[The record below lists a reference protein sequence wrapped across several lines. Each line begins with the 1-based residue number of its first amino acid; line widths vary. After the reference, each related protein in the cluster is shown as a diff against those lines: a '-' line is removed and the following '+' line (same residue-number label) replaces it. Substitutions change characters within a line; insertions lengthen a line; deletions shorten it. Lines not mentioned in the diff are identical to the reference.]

1 MTWGNSWALSEK
13 RGNKILLSAPLCLL
27 INTLYVGFSQS
38 SWVAWKPH
46 PDGKNPRKDY
56 AKKYLGHVYHF
67 CTFMYMHTCV
77 ACRHKIMSN
86 IKWEVQH
93 YANLWLYIFV
103 LTLKLEKIHIYPRLC
118 YLLRGPT
125 SVLRFS
131 PGDLEKKKFCTCDS
145 KYIII
150 VQKDTLNDCQ
160 QIVLKKCITR
170 ILLAAQ
176 INPESLNRGSSEA
189 TSLEISVYVNYN
201 SSLAG

>member
-131 PGDLEKKKFCTCDS
+131 PGDLGKKNLHLWLQIYHHSPEGYPKWLSADS
-145 KYIII
+145 S
-150 VQKDTLNDCQ
+150 
-160 QIVLKKCITR
+160 KKMHYQNTT
-170 ILLAAQ
+170 
-176 INPESLNRGSSEA
+176 SS
-189 TSLEISVYVNYN
+189 SN
-201 SSLAG
+201 